1 MANFEASC
9 STCATQ
15 YVSLHIYIYIDID
28 IYMYMY
34 PMDIAKK
41 TEDIEGSK
49 LDPWK
54 VNQGQW

>member
-1 MANFEASC
+1 
-9 STCATQ
+9 
-15 YVSLHIYIYIDID
+15 
-28 IYMYMY
+28 MYMY
-34 PMDIAKK
+34 SMDIAKK